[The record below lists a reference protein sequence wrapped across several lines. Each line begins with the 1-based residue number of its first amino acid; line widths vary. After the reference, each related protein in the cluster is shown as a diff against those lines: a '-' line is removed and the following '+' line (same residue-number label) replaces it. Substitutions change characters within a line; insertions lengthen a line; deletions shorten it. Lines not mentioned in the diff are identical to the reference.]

1 MYIYVYIYIYI
12 YLYMH
17 HSCVY
22 KKSSSLERK
31 EISLLVKL
39 CLDKLTTL

>member
-1 MYIYVYIYIYI
+1 MYIYIYI
-12 YLYMH
+12 YIYMH
-17 HSCVY
+17 QSYVY

-39 CLDKLTTL
+39 CLDKLTML